1 MVTGDVRSELCKLGL
16 PTPTPR
22 RAEIAVLI
30 RFAGGLRITGGTP
43 VIDADLDSHV
53 VAQRLRHEIAAM
65 FDTPS
70 ELAVVKTGG
79 RQRYVVRVA
88 RGDQFARRIG
98 LLDPRGQPIHGIP
111 PHVVAG
117 STAAAEAAWRGAF
130 LARGFL
136 NDAAATPVLEI
147 ACPGLAAGL
156 ALVGL
161 ARRIGVTARTRT
173 ARADKHSGGVPAVD
187 RVEVRG
193 AEAVAEML
201 TRMGAPRSSHAF
213 TKAWQERQTRTR
225 ATHRPPTGFNDA
237 NLHRAAVAA
246 QAATTRVQ
254 RALEI
259 LADTAP
265 PELAA
270 AGALRLAHPH
280 EGLAGLGRL
289 AEPQLSKDAIA
300 GRIRRLINV
309 ADRCAAA
316 RGIPDTAG
324 NLMSE
329 QRMIS

>member
-1 MVTGDVRSELCKLGL
+1 
-16 PTPTPR
+16 
-22 RAEIAVLI
+22 
-30 RFAGGLRITGGTP
+30 
-43 VIDADLDSHV
+43 ADLDAHV
-53 VAQRLRHEIAAM
+53 VAHRLRHEIAAI

-70 ELAVVKTGG
+70 QLAVVKTAG
-79 RQRYVVRVA
+79 RQRYVVRVP
-88 RGDQFARRIG
+88 RGDQFARLVG
-98 LLDPRGQPIHGIP
+98 LLDPRGRPIHGIP

-117 STAAAEAAWRGAF
+117 TVADAEAAWRGAF
-130 LARGFL
+130 LARGYL
-136 NDAAATPVLEI
+136 NEAAATPVLEI

-173 ARADKHSGGVPAVD
+173 ARADNRGGGVPAVD

-193 AEAVAEML
+193 ADAVAEML

-213 TKAWQERQTRTR
+213 TKAWQERQTRTHS
-225 ATHRPPTGFNDA
+225 AHRPPTGFNDA

-259 LADTAP
+259 LGDTAP

-280 EGLAGLGRL
+280 EGLTGLGRL
-289 AEPQLSKDAIA
+289 AEPQLSKDAVA

-309 ADRCAAA
+309 ADRDAAA
-316 RGIPDTAG
+316 RGIPDTTG
-324 NLMSE
+324 RFGLE
-329 QRMIS
+329 RRLIS